1 MNSPH
6 PVCAD
11 KLRTLILCRMLAA
24 VLAVA
29 CPALADTRRADARR
43 CHTQGSVPAVTKIPD
58 PKARKLTAR
67 EKVVYRRALKLLF
80 RQANALGR
88 RRRVRRPED
97 LEVLARIYLPHR
109 QPARPNSEPGTGAR
123 GVTEL

>member
-1 MNSPH
+1 MNNPH

-29 CPALADTRRADARR
+29 WPALAGSRRADARR
-43 CHTQGSVPAVTKIPD
+43 CLMQGSVPAVTKIPD
-58 PKARKLTAR
+58 QKARKLTAR

-80 RQANALGR
+80 RHAGALGR
-88 RRRVRRPED
+88 RRQVRRPEALKALD
-97 LEVLARIYLPHR
+97 RLHLLHR
-109 QPARPNSEPGTGAR
+109 QPAPKSEPGATAPGK
-123 GVTEL
+123 TEL